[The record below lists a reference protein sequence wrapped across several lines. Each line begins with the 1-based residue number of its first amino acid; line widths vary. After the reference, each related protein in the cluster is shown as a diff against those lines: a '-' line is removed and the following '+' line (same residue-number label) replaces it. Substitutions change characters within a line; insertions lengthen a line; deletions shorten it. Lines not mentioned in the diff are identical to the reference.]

1 MARKCSRLCGFSS
14 PQGECRKPS
23 MAVCPAG
30 MPTNE
35 QKIRSMDLEGL
46 ARLVA
51 RFTGAGDVFCANA
64 ERCEK
69 ALEENRDIPDEWCA
83 ACAKAWLQQVAEEG

>member
-30 MPTNE
+30 LPTNE
-35 QKIRSMDLEGL
+35 QKIRSMDLGDM
-46 ARLVA
+46 ARLVNA
-51 RFTGAGDVFCANA
+51 IAADSGVFCRDD
-64 ERCEK
+64 ERCQK
-69 ALEENRDIPDEWCA
+69 ALEEDRVIPDEWCE
-83 ACAKAWLQQVAEEG
+83 ACAKTWLQQVAEEE